1 MALKNYLTNLSN
13 GANQT
18 NGTFKDLGF
27 GTKDFKKT
35 RRLINRDG
43 SFNVNKKGR
52 GFFGIHD
59 AYHTLITV
67 SWTSFFCLVGL
78 GYLTVN
84 VLFAMIYYLIGI
96 DQLSGVVSNNLWW
109 QLSNT
114 FFFSTQTIATLGY
127 GTISPVGFWMSL
139 AAAIE
144 SLLGLLGFALITG
157 LLYGRFSRPYVR
169 MVFSEHAI
177 IAPYQDTRAFE
188 FRIANERNN
197 QFVEVEVQVVYTQ
210 YDKDQQQR
218 VFYNLPLE
226 RDKVNVMSLSWTIV
240 HPISAD
246 SPLFSMSK
254 EEFYEADGEF
264 LILIKGFDDT
274 FSQTIH
280 TRSSYKN
287 HETQWGK
294 QYEMMFEENQVG
306 YVDLHLDKIDASGD
320 APVDEVMMKEKKVD
334 KQD

>member
-1 MALKNYLTNLSN
+1 MALKNYLNNLSN
-13 GANQT
+13 GGNIT
-18 NGTFKDLGF
+18 TGPFKDLGF
-27 GTKDFKKT
+27 GTKDFEYT

-52 GFFGIHD
+52 RFLRMQD

-78 GYLTVN
+78 GYLVAN
-84 VLFAMIYYLIGI
+84 ILFAVVYYLIGI
-96 DQLSGVVSNNLWW
+96 DQLSGVEDSGIWM
-109 QLSNT
+109 QLSDA

-127 GTISPVGFWMSL
+127 GTISPVGFWMSF

-157 LLYGRFSRPYVR
+157 VLYGRFSRPYVR
-169 MVFSEHAI
+169 IAFSEHAV

-197 QFVEVEVQVVYTQ
+197 QLIEVEVQVVYTQ
-210 YDKDQQQR
+210 YDQDQQRR
-218 VFYNLPLE
+218 VFHELPLE
-226 RDKVNVMSLSWTIV
+226 RDKVNFMSLSWTIV
-240 HPISAD
+240 HPIDAE
-246 SPLFSMSK
+246 SPLYGMSK

-274 FSQTIH
+274 FSQTIY

-294 QYEMMFEENQVG
+294 RYEMMFEENEAG
-306 YVDLHLDKIDASGD
+306 YVDLHLDKINASRDASL
-320 APVDEVMMKEKKVD
+320 DEVVMKEKSK
-334 KQD
+334 